1 MLGLESFRIALALI
15 IEGLSIDKESLIDEQ
30 LWYILLEMSVF
41 FFFFF
46 LFFFFLL
53 LDNFLQT
60 SF

>member
-30 LWYILLEMSVF
+30 LWSILLEMCVF

-46 LFFFFLL
+46 SVLFFSSVGQFFT
-53 LDNFLQT
+53 N
-60 SF
+60 